1 MGCLHH
7 LCVLNPKS
15 SQSKE
20 IQDCFLRAPQLF
32 ISLII
37 GYVSYKQQ
45 VLFLII
51 WLPHKRRLAEPNLRT
66 TDWREK
72 KKREKWH
79 NVRQQRTMSMHFISN
94 QFSLCFL
101 FAQKWWLRSDSLVLD
116 PGHGPV
122 YRLHSTLSESKT
134 PEKIRVYA
142 CSFKPCKWHLRW
154 KISHHSNCSQRFSS
168 FEFKNV
174 ILAPEKRWLGVQ
186 CHLPTLQTSEGQ
198 QQC

>member
-66 TDWREK
+66 TDWRENK
-72 KKREKWH
+72 MRKDI
-79 NVRQQRTMSMHFISN
+79 M
-94 QFSLCFL
+94 
-101 FAQKWWLRSDSLVLD
+101 SDSRGLWACTLFQISFLCAFF
-116 PGHGPV
+116 
-122 YRLHSTLSESKT
+122 LHRNDGWGVIHWFWTQATAQSTDCIQHFLRARHRKKSESMPAVSNLASDILGEKSVIIQIVHRDFPHLSLKT
-134 PEKIRVYA
+134 
-142 CSFKPCKWHLRW
+142 
-154 KISHHSNCSQRFSS
+154 
-168 FEFKNV
+168 
-174 ILAPEKRWLGVQ
+174 
-186 CHLPTLQTSEGQ
+186 
-198 QQC
+198 